1 MPVFTFYKLHIQEE
15 LVLVF
20 SLNYLVFTPLSWGW
34 RWQNLQNPS
43 VHNVGSSTRC
53 SCRGIQHF
61 GQHLDQLSTRWN
73 SNTVLLQTGLKDFV
87 VRNMTTF
94 LPRCRGEAV

>member
-1 MPVFTFYKLHIQEE
+1 MNNSPIFKFCKLHNEVE
-15 LVLVF
+15 HALVCSV
-20 SLNYLVFTPLSWGW
+20 NYSA
-34 RWQNLQNPS
+34 WQNLQTPA

-61 GQHLDQLSTRWN
+61 GQHLDQLSPCWN
-73 SNTVLLQTGLKDFV
+73 SNTVLLQTGLKDSV
-87 VRNMTTF
+87 VGNMTTF